1 MKKTQFLAIAIAAAA
16 LAGNALAQEKQ
27 NEVSLYGDMS
37 STDTGGTTTKTS
49 MIQVSYGKYV
59 APNVV
64 GKINYMV
71 MDSDGS
77 TISDLGLGA
86 RYYFKPAGKQGDV
99 VPFVGAGIELVTYNV
114 AGSSSSGSGIGAE
127 GGVAMFVS
135 ESASIDL
142 RVYTQT
148 VQIDGSSATR
158 TGFNVGTTYRF

>member
-37 STDTGGTTTKTS
+37 STDTGGTSTRTS
-49 MIQVSYGKYV
+49 TIQFSYGKYLTS
-59 APNVV
+59 NVV
-64 GKINYMV
+64 GKINYMI

-77 TISDLGLGA
+77 KVSDLGLGA

-99 VPFVGAGIELVTYNV
+99 VPFVGAGIELITYNTG
-114 AGSSSSGSGIGAE
+114 GSSSSGSGVGAE

-135 ESASIDL
+135 ESTSIDL
-142 RVYTQT
+142 RAYFQT
-148 VQIDGSSATR
+148 VQIEGTSATR